1 MRYKVLFTIL
11 IFLFPIF
18 SNIHCRTT
26 KNPGNN
32 DSNEMEFRK
41 SLRISE
47 NVSKILDQL
56 LKGYD
61 KRLRPNYAGPPVEV
75 GITININ
82 NINSV
87 SEVNMDYTMDI
98 FFRQM
103 WTDKRLSFGGVS
115 ELVIGSDMLHKIW
128 VPDTYIAND
137 RKTYFHKATVQ
148 NKFIRINPD
157 GQVLYS
163 MRMTVTAA
171 CPMDFRLFPMD
182 HQECDLEIESYGFRM
197 EDIKYKWAAGLNT
210 SAVDVAP
217 TIELPQL
224 KYKEYKL
231 IERQFR
237 LSTGLY
243 SRLTMKLYFVRSLGY
258 FITQIYI
265 PSTLLVALS
274 WVSFWLDRTA
284 APARV
289 SLGITTVLTMV
300 TFIWSTNASLP
311 KISYIKGIDV
321 YLVCC
326 FFMTFASVIEYA
338 MVSYIH
344 HRTERRKR
352 KSTQKLQ
359 VLQNP
364 NQLQQLAILNHNN
377 LIHNLKQNEINEHIN
392 RNRENKCDKNIYHDI
407 NEHRK
412 HYLKTHSDHHHHE
425 YIDKEFEPLNDD
437 DDGVNIRIYREKPR
451 KCTCNMS
458 KNRNLDANLSQ
469 RTSHKSTKSGRLPRN
484 NHSEHSLNEIKS
496 CSISNKDLSMMQQYQ
511 QSELFDRIKN
521 NSIRALS
528 ESSLRRSVST
538 QNSRKKKFCR
548 IKASTIDNYS
558 RIIFPATFLTFHL
571 IYWTYYLK
579 IAG

>member
-1 MRYKVLFTIL
+1 MSNFQIYIKVLFITFMCSSMNISFNCQHL
-11 IFLFPIF
+11 KTAGAF
-18 SNIHCRTT
+18 SKDIEFH
-26 KNPGNN
+26 KN
-32 DSNEMEFRK
+32 
-41 SLRISE
+41 LAISR
-47 NVSKILDQL
+47 NVSMILDKL

-87 SEVNMDYTMDI
+87 SEVNMDYTMDM

-103 WTDKRLSFGGVS
+103 WTDRRLSFDGVS

-137 RKTYFHKATVQ
+137 RKTYFHKATVK

-171 CPMDFRLFPMD
+171 CPMDFRYFPMD

-197 EDIKYKWAAGLNT
+197 EDIKYKWAAGLNS

-217 TIELPQL
+217 NIELPQL

-243 SRLTMKLYFVRSLGY
+243 SRLTMKLFFSRSLGY

-265 PSTLLVALS
+265 PSTLIVALS

-338 MVSYIH
+338 MVSYVH
-344 HRTERRKR
+344 HRNERRKR
-352 KSTQKLQ
+352 RLSKRAHFLNNANRQIALLNNNYASHPNLKDMAENSPNFNISSKSHKQRK
-359 VLQNP
+359 
-364 NQLQQLAILNHNN
+364 NN
-377 LIHNLKQNEINEHIN
+377 LPIENYRGSIIDLRENDGEVFSVLPIQKQN
-392 RNRENKCDKNIYHDI
+392 Y
-407 NEHRK
+407 
-412 HYLKTHSDHHHHE
+412 
-425 YIDKEFEPLNDD
+425 
-437 DDGVNIRIYREKPR
+437 V
-451 KCTCNMS
+451 KCTCNLHQLSSRQVDTNLMEFHPPSS
-458 KNRNLDANLSQ
+458 KKDKKHL
-469 RTSHKSTKSGRLPRN
+469 KKFFY
-484 NHSEHSLNEIKS
+484 EHPVNDFCSNELKFS
-496 CSISNKDLSMMQQYQ
+496 RSSSSNKNK
-511 QSELFDRIKN
+511 KN
-521 NSIRALS
+521 Y
-528 ESSLRRSVST
+528 
-538 QNSRKKKFCR
+538 KKKNFDLDEM
-548 IKASTIDNYS
+548 TES
-558 RIIFPATFLTFHL
+558 RSNLTPNIINVKRPEQSILVKSVEKKKKRL
-571 IYWTYYLK
+571 R
-579 IAG
+579 